1 MRTTIRWNQER
12 GELVIEPADGPDG
25 VVPAVRTW
33 TVTFLGLGADEVAG
47 ADVSPRG
54 ASVTV
59 TGDVRSTLTVA
70 TTPDPTPR
78 TRDREE
84 RLFAVLNTAQYLY
97 EDKSTAWT
105 IITSG
110 RPDFDV
116 FADLHALGLPPA
128 LMGALA
134 EQLAAR

>member
-1 MRTTIRWNQER
+1 M
-12 GELVIEPADGPDG
+12 
-25 VVPAVRTW
+25 PAVRTW

-47 ADVSPRG
+47 ADVSTRG

-59 TGDVRSTLTVA
+59 TGDIRSSLIVA
-70 TTPDPTPR
+70 TAPDPAPR
-78 TRDREE
+78 TRGREE

-97 EDKSTAWT
+97 EDKATAWK

-110 RPDFDV
+110 RPDVRV
-116 FADLHALGLPPA
+116 FADLHALGLPSA